1 MEPTSNL
8 RVIKNGRVGL
18 EEHRYALRKGIRGV
32 EDRRGQLWLYW
43 EDVLRELR
51 LPENETYRVEE
62 LSDGRAVI
70 SEGRFYELVLTASPT
85 ETSREFLHWICNEVL
100 PRLAQ
105 NRHYKLEEE

>member
-1 MEPTSNL
+1 MEPPSML
-8 RVIKNGRVGL
+8 REFKNVGFGL

-32 EDRRGQLWLYW
+32 EDRQGQLWLYW

-51 LPENETYRVEE
+51 LPEDETYRVEE

-85 ETSREFLHWICNEVL
+85 ATSREFLHWICNEVL
-100 PRLAQ
+100 TKLAQ
-105 NRHYKLEEE
+105 DGHYELSAG

>member
-43 EDVLRELR
+43 EDVLREGLNF
-51 LPENETYRVEE
+51 LSVNAKNET
-62 LSDGRAVI
+62 
-70 SEGRFYELVLTASPT
+70 
-85 ETSREFLHWICNEVL
+85 
-100 PRLAQ
+100 
-105 NRHYKLEEE
+105 